1 MTTPRV
7 TTNGARVRYLERW
20 RPAVK
25 HPERVAGLEVP
36 LADLLDVDRIPD
48 LVPLADLAEGT
59 EEHTNALADHMA
71 RMLDAHSRV
80 LAAEDAEASARRDRA
95 AEMIALAL
103 LGVRPARIA
112 EECKVGPMVSARA
125 IGTSARGATG

>member
-36 LADLLDVDRIPD
+36 LADLLDVERIP
-48 LVPLADLAEGT
+48 LLLPLADLGEGT
-59 EEHTNALADHMA
+59 AEHTEALADHMA
-71 RMLDAHSRV
+71 RMLDAHSRL
-80 LAAEDAEASARRDRA
+80 LAAEDDVRRLRAERGE
-95 AEMIALAL
+95 EMIALAL